1 MIAVYSSKVDDE
13 TRVKIEEAKIS
24 MGTIKSIPGI
34 NLNMAANIYRI
45 RKTTPIHM
53 IILAIF
59 SPVTIMTISSSYN

>member
-34 NLNMAANIYRI
+34 NLVNGE
-45 RKTTPIHM
+45 K
-53 IILAIF
+53 L
-59 SPVTIMTISSSYN
+59 